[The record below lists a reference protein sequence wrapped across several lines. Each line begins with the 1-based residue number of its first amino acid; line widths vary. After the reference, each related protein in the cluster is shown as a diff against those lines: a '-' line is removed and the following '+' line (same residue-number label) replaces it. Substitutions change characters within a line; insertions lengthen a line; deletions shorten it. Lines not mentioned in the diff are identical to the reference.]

1 MLYLRLPALIT
12 MKKDVGVEFFNFSTE
27 KIKNSIKLTFIIET
41 IDAIDGGT
49 LVVSSQQ
56 EKVLRVLKN
65 KS

>member
-1 MLYLRLPALIT
+1 
-12 MKKDVGVEFFNFSTE
+12 MKKNLGLEFLNFSTE

-56 EKVLRVLKN
+56 EKVLRVLKD
-65 KS
+65 KP